1 MDDFL
6 IRALAAGVGV
16 AVVAGP
22 LGAFVVWRRV
32 AYFGGALAH
41 SAMLGVALGLAAG
54 INLTLGVFVVC
65 ALIAISLVLLQ
76 RRGDVAGDTLLNV
89 LAHGALA
96 AGLVLIAF
104 VEGARVDL
112 MAYLF
117 GDILAVSARDLIFI
131 YGGGAVTLAVLI
143 AIWRRLLSATL
154 DEDLA
159 RVEGVP
165 VTAVNMIFALLIAL
179 VVATAM
185 KVVGLLLVASL
196 LVIPA
201 VAARPFARTPEQ
213 MAVIGAILGAI
224 SVAGGLGA
232 SMTFDT
238 PTGPSIVVA
247 AVILFALSSAVPKAT
262 IRS

>member
-6 IRALAAGVGV
+6 IRALVAGVGV

-54 INLTLGVFVVC
+54 INVTLGVFAVC
-65 ALIAISLVLLQ
+65 ALIALSLVGLQ
-76 RRGDVAGDTLLNV
+76 RRRELAGDTLLNV

-96 AGLVLIAF
+96 AGLVVIAF
-104 VEGARVDL
+104 VEGARIDL
-112 MAYLF
+112 MSYLF

-131 YGGGAVTLAVLI
+131 YGGGAITLAVLA

-201 VAARPFARTPEQ
+201 VAARPFSRTPEQ
-213 MAVIGAILGAI
+213 MAAIGAAIGAV
-224 SVAGGLGA
+224 SVAGGLVGSLA
-232 SMTFDT
+232 LDT
-238 PTGPSIVVA
+238 PAGPSIVVV
-247 AVILFALSSAVPKAT
+247 AVFLFALASAVPRAT

>member
-6 IRALAAGVGV
+6 IRALAAGIGV
-16 AVVAGP
+16 AIVAGP

-54 INLTLGVFVVC
+54 INLTVGVFSVC
-65 ALIAISLVLLQ
+65 GFIAIALVLLQ
-76 RRGDVAGDTLLNV
+76 RRGDMAGDTLLNV

-96 AGLVLIAF
+96 AGLVVIAF
-104 VEGARVDL
+104 VQGTRIDL

-117 GDILAVSARDLIFI
+117 GDILSVSVRDLIFI
-131 YGGGAVTLAVLI
+131 YGGGAVILAVL
-143 AIWRRLLSATL
+143 ALIWRRLLSATL

-159 RVEGVP
+159 EVEGVP
-165 VTAVNMIFALLIAL
+165 VTAVNMVFALLIAL

-201 VAARPFARTPEQ
+201 AAARPFARTPEQ
-213 MAVIGAILGAI
+213 MAAIGAAIGAI
-224 SVAGGLGA
+224 SVAGGLAA
-232 SMTFDT
+232 SMTLDT
-238 PTGPSIVVA
+238 PAGPSIVVA
-247 AVILFALSSAVPKAT
+247 AVLLFAAASAMPKAS